1 MTFSFNRR
9 SSLRSS
15 EIIDYKN
22 VDLLRRFVTVQG
34 KILPRRLTKLSAK
47 QHRAI
52 TKSIKQA
59 RILGLLPFISKEI

>member
-1 MTFSFNRR
+1 MDFFLILIFEKNFDFN
-9 SSLRSS
+9 SS
-15 EIIDYKN
+15 
-22 VDLLRRFVTVQG
+22 
-34 KILPRRLTKLSAK
+34 ILPRRLTKLSAK